1 MAVNI
6 SSEFDT
12 VLFDVFFLL
21 GGELLKNPRSEK
33 CHISDEHVLRA
44 QIREYPWFPLKGFV
58 HLSYFNMFY
67 EFCIF
72 ITKI

>member
-44 QIREYPWFPLKGFV
+44 QIREYPWFPLKG
-58 HLSYFNMFY
+58 
-67 EFCIF
+67 
-72 ITKI
+72 